1 MYVKIST
8 EMVRGDQLKENAAL
22 KTMIFVK
29 KVPSDL

>member
-8 EMVRGDQLKENAAL
+8 EMVEINKENAAL